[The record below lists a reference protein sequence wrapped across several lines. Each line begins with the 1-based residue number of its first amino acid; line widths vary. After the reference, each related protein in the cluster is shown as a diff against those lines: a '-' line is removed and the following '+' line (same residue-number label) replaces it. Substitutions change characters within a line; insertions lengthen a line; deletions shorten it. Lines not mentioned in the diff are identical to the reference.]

1 MATKREIREKE
12 QYMLSIETPIY
23 KVLGLDRER
32 NACSKLKYYLIQCK
46 KCGTIFSRRGTVIEN
61 TLNAVQCSNCRK
73 QRFGKPLNVLEYKM
87 YCFYRSGAQQRNI
100 KWDLTEEEFKSLIK
114 EDCYYCGEKPSRHQS
129 VSYREEYELVNGID
143 RIDSSK
149 GYSINNCVPCC
160 NTCNIMKNT
169 LPKDVFLNKIAQI
182 YNYSLNNKKQMEKRI
197 SFFEFQNVLSVAKL
211 IDPYVRKKQEAETQF
226 NKLIEQAKKLK
237 AQIDAEAA
245 VIQAN
250 QKEIDSYESGIVSVL
265 GFHATDLVKKV
276 MVPTGKTSH
285 KTGKPTM
292 EANYLPT
299 SIVTYDEANKQYIV
313 NTEEEVSEELVE
325 ESQEEVTE
333 AVEEA
338 STEWA

>member
-1 MATKREIREKE
+1 MATKREIWEKE

-46 KCGTIFSRRGTVIEN
+46 
-61 TLNAVQCSNCRK
+61 
-73 QRFGKPLNVLEYKM
+73 
-87 YCFYRSGAQQRNI
+87 
-100 KWDLTEEEFKSLIK
+100 
-114 EDCYYCGEKPSRHQS
+114 
-129 VSYREEYELVNGID
+129 
-143 RIDSSK
+143 
-149 GYSINNCVPCC
+149 

-226 NKLIEQAKKLK
+226 NKLMEQAKKLK
-237 AQIDAEAA
+237 AQIDVEAA

-276 MVPTGKTSH
+276 MVPTGKTSQ

-313 NTEEEVSEELVE
+313 NTGEEVSEELVKE
-325 ESQEEVTE
+325 AQEEVTE

-338 STEWA
+338 PTESTEWA